1 MKENHLQTWLKKPQ
15 HDHLFRSHQDN
26 NQVNES
32 ATNLRLKKSPS
43 SSHVEGYLLAT
54 KKSCLLLIL
63 KCSQLGL
70 DISEH
75 VQIIFGFAISLFLDV
90 LFLIKIFNLL

>member
-32 ATNLRLKKSPS
+32 ATNLRLKKSPF
-43 SSHVEGYLLAT
+43 SSHAEGYLLAT

-63 KCSQLGL
+63 KCS
-70 DISEH
+70 
-75 VQIIFGFAISLFLDV
+75 
-90 LFLIKIFNLL
+90 

>member
-1 MKENHLQTWLKKPQ
+1 MKEKHLQTWLKKPQ

-32 ATNLRLKKSPS
+32 ATNLRLKKSPI

-70 DISEH
+70 
-75 VQIIFGFAISLFLDV
+75 IFLNMFRSFLV
-90 LFLIKIFNLL
+90 LQFLSFLMYYF